1 MTTTATYNML
11 KKALIRQRAQ
21 ATASPAAAK
30 AFLVNL
36 GLSDLVKDAGKTAE
50 KKKSSAKKNTPA
62 R

>member
-1 MTTTATYNML
+1 ML

-36 GLSDLVKDAGKTAE
+36 GLSDLVNDTSKTTE
-50 KKKSSAKKNTPA
+50 KKKSAATQKNTA
-62 R
+62 TR